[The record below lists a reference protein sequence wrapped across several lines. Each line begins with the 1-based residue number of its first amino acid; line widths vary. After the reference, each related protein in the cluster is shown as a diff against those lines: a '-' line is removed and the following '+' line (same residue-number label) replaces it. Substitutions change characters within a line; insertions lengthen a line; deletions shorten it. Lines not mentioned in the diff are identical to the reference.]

1 MAAGAADYFK
11 KASNGVRPV
20 PTTLSA
26 IHSTG
31 GTTLTCVALTGWAT
45 TTGVSFCV
53 YTTDTN
59 GNKVA
64 GTQTDWSGVVSGS
77 TITNISLKGGTDQNY
92 SIGAVVEAAP
102 IAGWADDIATG
113 ALVQHNQD
121 GTHAVVTATSVAATG
136 DINASTVSSLKDT
149 GIALSTYRN
158 ESQFGYTVGGTGVW
172 SGDAYASTRAAS
184 MTAWTGYINGQRGT
198 ISAVTARSFTASKD
212 TYVDV
217 LNTAGVFTLVYTEV
231 TNNAASP
238 ALAANSMRIAIIV
251 TGASNIADAGSVNQ
265 GSPTAVLP
273 IASSIP
279 YSVTD
284 SLGNLIYNTSPNP
297 TLLSYRQQTSNATN
311 NTTTPTQIPALSCPV
326 IVPNNRRIKITAYT
340 FQATNAAAGG
350 QVHFTIWD
358 GVVNSGTQLQDA
370 TTVNTGTQFY
380 TALVATAVVRASGS
394 KTYNAGVHELSGGT
408 TTLSGGATTP
418 MFIMVELV

>member
-1 MAAGAADYFK
+1 MAANAADYFK

-77 TITNISLKGGTDQNY
+77 TITNIVLKGGTDQNY

-121 GTHAVVTATSVAATG
+121 GTHAAVTATSVTATG

-158 ESQFGYTVGGTGVW
+158 EDAVNYTVANTGVW
-172 SGDAYASTRAAS
+172 SGDAYASTRNAS

-198 ISAVTARSFTASKD
+198 ISAVTAHSFTASKD

-217 LNTAGVFTLVYTEV
+217 LNTVGVFTLVYTEV

-238 ALAANSMRIAIIV
+238 ALASNSIRIAIIV
-251 TGASNIADAGSVNQ
+251 TGASNIADVGSVNQ
-265 GSPTAVLP
+265 GQPSKVLP
-273 IASSIP
+273 IASSVP
-279 YSVTD
+279 YSVSD
-284 SLGNLIYNTSPNP
+284 SLGNRIYQLNP
-297 TLLSYRQQTSNATN
+297 SAGLVAYRQGGAHGGQASIYT
-311 NTTTPTQIPALSCPV
+311 IPEIVVPV
-326 IVPNNRRIKITAYT
+326 IVP
-340 FQATNAAAGG
+340 AGR
-350 QVHFTIWD
+350 TIEID
-358 GVVNSGTQLQDA
+358 ASAIVIESGTS
-370 TTVNTGTQFY
+370 TVEHTAITISEDGNALSPIGYGNVGGVSANNQSNPSTVIFRTPTAGLHTY
-380 TALVATAVVRASGS
+380 TMVASNG
-394 KTYNAGVHELSGGT
+394 GGT
-408 TTLSGGATTP
+408 SQSIISSQLA
-418 MFIMVELV
+418 VKLV